1 MAKSYAGITF
11 KGATFPD
18 SPYKDVAVKL
28 NLTILN
34 EYIPALGRA
43 LPAASKGLRLLL
55 TVMTYQ
61 EGFKK
66 GTRSYR
72 TNNPGNIGNTD
83 SGTNKKLVKLED
95 GIQLQANFI
104 TDIIAGKKTSFPMNK
119 PVNIAP
125 YFSPEIAKNEKA
137 YGINPNLPGYSF
149 VFTGQLDQFI
159 KIYST
164 GARATN
170 NYLNCIVTYFKMN
183 GLVITPESTLQ
194 DIVKMN

>member
-11 KGATFPD
+11 KSATFPD

-28 NLTILN
+28 NPTILN

-43 LPAASKGLRLLL
+43 LPNASKGLRLLL

-66 GTRSYR
+66 GSRSYR
-72 TNNPGNIGNTD
+72 NNNPGNIGNTD
-83 SGTNKKLVKLED
+83 SSANKKLLHLED
-95 GIQLQANFI
+95 GIVLQANFI
-104 TDIIAGKKTSFPMNK
+104 TDIIAGKKAAFPMNK
-119 PVNIAP
+119 PVIIP
-125 YFSPEIAKNEKA
+125 PFYSPEIAKNEA
-137 YGINPNLPGYSF
+137 LYGINPNLPGYSF
-149 VFTGQLDQFI
+149 TFTGQLDQFI

-170 NYLNCIVTYFKMN
+170 SYLNCIVSYFKLN
-183 GLVITPESTLQ
+183 GLVITPQTTLGE
-194 DIVKMN
+194 IVGMG